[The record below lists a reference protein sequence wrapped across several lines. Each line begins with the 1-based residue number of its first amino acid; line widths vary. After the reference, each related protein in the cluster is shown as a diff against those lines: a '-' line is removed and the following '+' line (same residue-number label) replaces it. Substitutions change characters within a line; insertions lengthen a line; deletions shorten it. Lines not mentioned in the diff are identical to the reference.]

1 MTTSVLTN
9 HWGQGPGGL
18 VLITLEEPSPQ
29 PHPRSRPGVRKCILL
44 LVTSKGK
51 SMDGPGYSNPSEKA
65 VQNLGPTAGAPVV
78 PLLLVVDF
86 CCYVYTGQG
95 YGG

>member
-1 MTTSVLTN
+1 
-9 HWGQGPGGL
+9 
-18 VLITLEEPSPQ
+18 
-29 PHPRSRPGVRKCILL
+29 
-44 LVTSKGK
+44 
-51 SMDGPGYSNPSEKA
+51 MDGPGYSNPSEKA